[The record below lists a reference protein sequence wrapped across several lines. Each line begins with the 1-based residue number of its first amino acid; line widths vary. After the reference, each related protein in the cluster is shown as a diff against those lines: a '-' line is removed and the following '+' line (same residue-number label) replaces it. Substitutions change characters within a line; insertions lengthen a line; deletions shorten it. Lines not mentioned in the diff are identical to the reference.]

1 MALLVASLA
10 YAKGGTLTGE
20 PETTTRVQA
29 VTTDGNVT
37 VQKEATSNTSTSSTS
52 STGTTANVDVS
63 SSTSTNTTMT
73 FVPIPVETPAAP
85 ATPAY
90 LEIAP
95 DQITCKTKQEP
106 NVTNLWS
113 STSYVTEVIKT
124 QGLTAAQLTSAV
136 AEALKG
142 YPTREEMTQII
153 TAVLDSRGL
162 ATKANLDEAQKAI
175 IARIG
180 DPAQKS
186 DIKDLK
192 DDMHSWGWLWPI
204 LLNVLFMILAILL
217 WLCIVIFVIILFVI
231 VLSRIFGWTTT
242 GQSWWLLWWRKPVVV
257 VEPIVEPVPAVL
269 PVLIN
274 IDSGDYYGEDAEDA
288 TINVTKDG
296 GIVKKWKGYSNK
308 SLVEQFQ
315 WAEAGKTQDVK
326 AKVGSIVCFGL
337 ARENLGKIPVS
348 TEGVII
354 KDDPTWEYGILIP
367 GSGRLVVNWE
377 KVKDSNGNA
386 VVIPD
391 EIINEIVSGVAFPLD
406 RLVDWIPANGTV
418 CIEYDINFIPN
429 STKPTGPAGSK
440 DYHNGSSTKKPAMF
454 PMDAIMA
461 QREKIAAEQAKAD
474 KAEADRLAEIAKK
487 EDAKNEAERK
497 RIADQE
503 EAKRKAK
510 AEADAELAKDAKKGK
525 SEKGKDNQ
533 GKKPGKKLE
542 VNPALVELEKTI
554 QAKRDL
560 RPEPKPV
567 VLPVIT
573 PKPTV
578 FLDEEEI
585 IKNVA
590 IDAAAKEL
598 GYIPTGKDRDYI
610 LGSIKDFGL
619 ENLKRVLSR
628 QKVYNAAI
636 VAIVDAC
643 KVLNIK
649 ATGAQKLAR
658 LITNAKADAEQ
669 IAKDIE
675 AKMTVDAILSKYEE
689 PAVTPEYQAAKDEA
703 IALATAAGYTP
714 ETSGDEAYWMQ
725 IHEAAELLKTPGEN
739 AQTVKDEAK
748 RSFEGLVK
756 NAKTLKET
764 V

>member
-1 MALLVASLA
+1 
-10 YAKGGTLTGE
+10 
-20 PETTTRVQA
+20 
-29 VTTDGNVT
+29 
-37 VQKEATSNTSTSSTS
+37 
-52 STGTTANVDVS
+52 
-63 SSTSTNTTMT
+63 
-73 FVPIPVETPAAP
+73 
-85 ATPAY
+85 
-90 LEIAP
+90 
-95 DQITCKTKQEP
+95 
-106 NVTNLWS
+106 
-113 STSYVTEVIKT
+113 
-124 QGLTAAQLTSAV
+124 
-136 AEALKG
+136 
-142 YPTREEMTQII
+142 
-153 TAVLDSRGL
+153 
-162 ATKANLDEAQKAI
+162 
-175 IARIG
+175 
-180 DPAQKS
+180 
-186 DIKDLK
+186 
-192 DDMHSWGWLWPI
+192 
-204 LLNVLFMILAILL
+204 
-217 WLCIVIFVIILFVI
+217 
-231 VLSRIFGWTTT
+231 
-242 GQSWWLLWWRKPVVV
+242 
-257 VEPIVEPVPAVL
+257 
-269 PVLIN
+269 
-274 IDSGDYYGEDAEDA
+274 
-288 TINVTKDG
+288 
-296 GIVKKWKGYSNK
+296 
-308 SLVEQFQ
+308 
-315 WAEAGKTQDVK
+315 
-326 AKVGSIVCFGL
+326 
-337 ARENLGKIPVS
+337 
-348 TEGVII
+348 
-354 KDDPTWEYGILIP
+354 
-367 GSGRLVVNWE
+367 
-377 KVKDSNGNA
+377 
-386 VVIPD
+386 
-391 EIINEIVSGVAFPLD
+391 
-406 RLVDWIPANGTV
+406 
-418 CIEYDINFIPN
+418 
-429 STKPTGPAGSK
+429 
-440 DYHNGSSTKKPAMF
+440 
-454 PMDAIMA
+454 MA